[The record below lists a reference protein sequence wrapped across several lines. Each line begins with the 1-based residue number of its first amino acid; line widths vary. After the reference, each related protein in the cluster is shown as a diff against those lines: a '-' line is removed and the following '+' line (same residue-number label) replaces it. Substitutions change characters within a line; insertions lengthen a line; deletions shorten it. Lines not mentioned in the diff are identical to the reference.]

1 MISKPFKPI
10 DIVHV
15 RFENPHRPGTFS
27 GAKYSYIADYP
38 LAVGDI
44 VNVPTKYGE
53 RKACVVDVH
62 VPVFEL
68 GCKVGDLRHITE
80 PATIGG
86 DLFAEFYN

>member
-1 MISKPFKPI
+1 MT

-15 RFENPHRPGTFS
+15 RFESLQRPGTFS

-44 VNVPTKYGE
+44 VNVPTKYGIGT
-53 RKACVVDVH
+53 ACVVDVN
-62 VPVFEL
+62 VPAYEI

-80 PATIGG
+80 PATVGG
-86 DLFAEFYN
+86 DLFAEFFN